1 MSTGETA
8 QALGTD
14 LAAGLSHAE
23 AEARLARHGRNVLPE
38 GRRRTVLHMFL
49 DQFRDFLIWI
59 LIAAAAVSFAL
70 GKMTDAYVILAI
82 LVMNAALGV
91 AQEYKASRALEA
103 LKQLSVP
110 ECEVVREGRSLR
122 ISSETVVP
130 GDLVILRE
138 GSHVPADLRL
148 VETHHLRTDE
158 ASLTGESAPV
168 EKTAEP
174 TAHDVPLAERRN
186 MAYAGTVVVYGRGAG
201 LAVATGAEREI
212 GRIAQLLETETRTTT
227 PLQQKLAG
235 FGKGLGVATLA
246 ICAAIF
252 GLGLARGEPALGI
265 FMTAVS
271 LAVAAIPEGLP
282 AIITVALAVGVH
294 RMSRHHAIVRRLHAV
309 ETLGCTTTICTDKTG
324 TLTESRMSVADVV
337 PAPELV
343 GPEGAP
349 DAAVRRRILQIAVL
363 CNDADAGPSASPG
376 ETAEAGA
383 DETGRVGDPTE
394 LALLDFARGSGV
406 CASDLRRAH
415 RRLAEAPFD
424 SDRKRM
430 ATLHDLDDG
439 RRLLVKGAPDVLL
452 ERCAF
457 FDSGARPQPLGDAD
471 RNRIRR
477 RLDDMAG
484 RALRVLAFAWKDA
497 AGAETASAEDETDLV
512 LAGLVAMRDPPRP
525 EVRAALDQA
534 TGAGI
539 RTIMITGDAL
549 PTAKAIA
556 AELGLLEPGDEC
568 VAGRDLEAWSPDQLR
583 EHIGRTRVFARVWPE
598 QKLRIVEALQA
609 GGEIVAM
616 TGDGVN
622 DAPALQRA
630 DIGVAMG
637 VTGTDVAKGAAD
649 LVLMD
654 DNFATIVEAIR
665 EGRVIFD
672 NIRKFVT
679 YLLACNLGELLAILV
694 PVAIGLGVPLVP
706 VQILLINLVT
716 DGLPAMALGMDAPG
730 PDIMRRRP
738 RPPKEGIL
746 TRHLC
751 AMIGF
756 NAVFIAL
763 MVIVAFWLGMRGGNL
778 REARTMVFVTLALAE
793 LWRAWSARSE
803 TQNVWRLDPRTNL
816 YLVGACILSAAIVL
830 AAVVLGPLQTL
841 FGTCMLDGGQWAT
854 VLALSLVPLAA
865 YEAWKAAHSLLNR
878 R

>member
-1 MSTGETA
+1 MSAGEMA
-8 QALGTD
+8 EALGTD

-23 AEARLARHGRNVLPE
+23 AKARLARHGRNVLPE

-59 LIAAAAVSFAL
+59 LIAATAVSFAL
-70 GKMTDAYVILAI
+70 GEMTDAYVILAI

-110 ECEVVREGRSLR
+110 ECEVVRDGHSLR

-130 GDLVILRE
+130 GDLVVLRE

-212 GRIAQLLETETRTTT
+212 GRIAQLLETETRTST

-235 FGKGLGVATLA
+235 FGKGLGLATLA
-246 ICAAIF
+246 ICAVIF
-252 GLGLARGEPALGI
+252 GLGLARGEPPLGI

-343 GPEGAP
+343 GSEGAP

-363 CNDADAGPSASPG
+363 CNDADAG
-376 ETAEAGA
+376 A

-394 LALLDFARGSGV
+394 LALLDFARKSGV
-406 CASDLRRAH
+406 SAPDLRRAY
-415 RRLAEAPFD
+415 RRLAEVPFD
-424 SDRKRM
+424 SDRKCM
-430 ATLHDLDDG
+430 ATLHDLDEG

-457 FDSGARPQPLGDAD
+457 LDSGARPQPLGDAD
-471 RNRIRR
+471 RDRIRG

-497 AGAETASAEDETDLV
+497 AGAETASAEDEIDLV
-512 LAGLVAMRDPPRP
+512 MAGLVAMRDPPRP

-568 VAGRDLEAWSPDQLR
+568 VTGRDLEAWSPDHLR
-583 EHIGRTRVFARVWPE
+583 GHIGRTRVFARVWPE
-598 QKLRIVEALQA
+598 QKLRIVEALQSS
-609 GGEIVAM
+609 GEIVAM

-763 MVIVAFWLGMRGGNL
+763 AVILAFWLGTRSGDAAAG
-778 REARTMVFVTLALAE
+778 RTMAFVTLALAE
-793 LWRAWSARSE
+793 LARAWSARSE

-816 YLVGACILSAAIVL
+816 YLAGACLLSAAIVL
-830 AAVVLGPLQTL
+830 AAVVMGPLRTL
-841 FGTCMLDGGQWAT
+841 FGTCTLDGGQWAT

-865 YEAWKAAHSLLNR
+865 YEAWKAGWRLTR
-878 R
+878 KQR

>member
-1 MSTGETA
+1 
-8 QALGTD
+8 
-14 LAAGLSHAE
+14 
-23 AEARLARHGRNVLPE
+23 
-38 GRRRTVLHMFL
+38 
-49 DQFRDFLIWI
+49 
-59 LIAAAAVSFAL
+59 
-70 GKMTDAYVILAI
+70 
-82 LVMNAALGV
+82 
-91 AQEYKASRALEA
+91 
-103 LKQLSVP
+103 
-110 ECEVVREGRSLR
+110 
-122 ISSETVVP
+122 
-130 GDLVILRE
+130 
-138 GSHVPADLRL
+138 
-148 VETHHLRTDE
+148 
-158 ASLTGESAPV
+158 
-168 EKTAEP
+168 
-174 TAHDVPLAERRN
+174 
-186 MAYAGTVVVYGRGAG
+186 
-201 LAVATGAEREI
+201 
-212 GRIAQLLETETRTTT
+212 
-227 PLQQKLAG
+227 
-235 FGKGLGVATLA
+235 
-246 ICAAIF
+246 
-252 GLGLARGEPALGI
+252 
-265 FMTAVS
+265 VS

-324 TLTESRMSVADVV
+324 TLTESRMSVADIV

-349 DAAVRRRILQIAVL
+349 DTTVRRRILQIAVL

-430 ATLHDLDDG
+430 ATLHDLDEG

-549 PTAKAIA
+549 PTACAIA
-556 AELGLLEPGDEC
+556 GDLGLLAPGDRCITGKE
-568 VAGRDLEAWSPDQLR
+568 LEAYSPEQLR
-583 EHIGRTRVFARVWPE
+583 EHVRHIGVYARVWPE

-609 GGEIVAM
+609 NGEIAAM

-654 DNFATIVEAIR
+654 DNFATIVEAIH

-763 MVIVAFWLGMRGGNL
+763 AVILAFWLGTRSGDAAAG
-778 REARTMVFVTLALAE
+778 RTMAFVTLALAE
-793 LWRAWSARSE
+793 LARAWSARSE

-816 YLVGACILSAAIVL
+816 YLAGACILSAAIVL

-865 YEAWKAAHSLLNR
+865 YEAWKAGWRIARKR

>member
-1 MSTGETA
+1 MADTPQSWHAMSAGEMA

-59 LIAAAAVSFAL
+59 LIAATAVSFAL
-70 GKMTDAYVILAI
+70 GEMTDAYVILAI

-110 ECEVVREGRSLR
+110 ECEVVRDGRSLR

-148 VETHHLRTDE
+148 VETYHLRTDE

-174 TAHDVPLAERRN
+174 MVHDVPLAERRN

-212 GRIAQLLETETRTTT
+212 GRIAQLLETEKRTST

-235 FGKGLGVATLA
+235 FGKGLGLAILA

-343 GPEGAP
+343 GSEGAP

-363 CNDADAGPSASPG
+363 CNDADAG
-376 ETAEAGA
+376 T

-452 ERCAF
+452 ARCAF
-457 FDSGARPQPLGDAD
+457 FDSGGRPQPLSDAD

-497 AGAETASAEDETDLV
+497 AGAETASAEDEIDLV

-525 EVRAALDQA
+525 EVREALDQA

-568 VAGRDLEAWSPDQLR
+568 ITGRDLEAWSPDQLR

-763 MVIVAFWLGMRGGNL
+763 AVILAFWLGTRSGDAATG
-778 REARTMVFVTLALAE
+778 RTMAFVTLALAE
-793 LWRAWSARSE
+793 LARAWSARSE
-803 TQNVWRLDPRTNL
+803 TQNIWRLDPRTNL
-816 YLVGACILSAAIVL
+816 YLVGACVLSAAIVL

-854 VLALSLVPLAA
+854 VLALSLVPVAA
-865 YEAWKAAHSLLNR
+865 YEAWKAGWRLARKR